1 VKRRQALA
9 GSGAVAIGSVTLART
24 ARAAPSLTDNTPD
37 YVTRSYDEDLL
48 EKYQPMLD
56 LSATDETPTITGYV
70 ARSADHDTTTLNY
83 WAMYTHQDGI
93 STSDSHFGDSEPVV
107 LEVDEEAEE
116 IVSLYYDGYHWF
128 VARSSSPPVHTTEGG
143 MHPTL
148 WVQGDYHFYTQ
159 TTKEQMGTNSDLLGV
174 TEWTDAEIQGKLDN
188 GWPIDIRTLTVP
200 WSLSAKADWWGDEI
214 GGGAVG
220 RLLQRTYLM
229 LGWQGADDADEDAL
243 AT

>member
-1 VKRRQALA
+1 M
-9 GSGAVAIGSVTLART
+9 ARS
-24 ARAAPSLTDNTPD
+24 ARAAPSLADNTPD
-37 YVTRSYDEDLL
+37 YVERSYDEQLL

-70 ARSADHDTTTLNY
+70 SRSAEHDTTTLNY
-83 WAMYTHQDGI
+83 WAMYSHQDGL
-93 STSDSHFGDSEPVV
+93 SVADSHLGDSEPIV

-116 IVSLYYDGYHWF
+116 IISIYYDGYHWF
-128 VARSSSPPVHTTEGG
+128 VARSSSPPAHTTEEG

-148 WVQGDYHFYTQ
+148 WVQGDYHFYAQ
-159 TTKEQMGTNSDLLGV
+159 TAETGDLLGV

-220 RLLQRTYLM
+220 RLLQRAYLAAG
-229 LGWQGADDADEDAL
+229 LQGADDADTDAL
-243 AT
+243 VI